1 MTSGAHAPIIGTRIT
16 SGTAEA
22 AVLKLDDPV
31 SFWGGIGPEGT
42 IIDVHHPQHGA
53 TVTGRVLVMRTGRGS
68 SSGTYVLAEL
78 IRLGLAPAGIILT
91 EPDGIIATGALV
103 TVVRSGVLTVTGA
116 GFMGDSRADVWAFSD
131 PTLLGDAVVDADG
144 AFTLD
149 VTVDPLFIAVGTHT
163 LQVQAVGVDGFVR
176 SINLAIEVDDDTISA
191 GLLGSDGG
199 IAAVLG
205 SLPPV
210 VLLLLAAVLL
220 ATLVLLAPLVSRR
233 RSRTDPAG

>member
-1 MTSGAHAPIIGTRIT
+1 MTTITGVRIT

-22 AVLKLDDPV
+22 PVLKLDEPV

-103 TVVRSGVLTVTGA
+103 AAELYGTEVPIAVVTPDDYERIEDGVAMSMV
-116 GFMGDSRADVWAFSD
+116 MDGD
-131 PTLLGDAVVDADG
+131 DAVV
-144 AFTLD
+144 TLD
-149 VTVDPLFIAVGTHT
+149 
-163 LQVQAVGVDGFVR
+163 
-176 SINLAIEVDDDTISA
+176 
-191 GLLGSDGG
+191 
-199 IAAVLG
+199 
-205 SLPPV
+205 
-210 VLLLLAAVLL
+210 
-220 ATLVLLAPLVSRR
+220 
-233 RSRTDPAG
+233 

>member
-103 TVVRSGVLTVTGA
+103 AAELYGTQV
-116 GFMGDSRADVWAFSD
+116 
-131 PTLLGDAVVDADG
+131 PIAVVSASDYDRIEDG
-144 AFTLD
+144 ES
-149 VTVDPLFIAVGTHT
+149 VTIAM
-163 LQVQAVGVDGFVR
+163 DG
-176 SINLAIEVDDDTISA
+176 DTA
-191 GLLGSDGG
+191 L
-199 IAAVLG
+199 IAA
-205 SLPPV
+205 
-210 VLLLLAAVLL
+210 
-220 ATLVLLAPLVSRR
+220 T
-233 RSRTDPAG
+233 